1 MEYGSGILSAS
12 GLLSMTLFRRWAIVT
27 DIHADR
33 YHYVTDGKKSDTN
46 LSFRSKVKNTLSFS
60 DAWSGGAGVDVH
72 YDSSIYKAFVFP
84 DLALTWKGKKG
95 LRIRLEALNLLD
107 RREYAYVLLSPLL
120 EESYR
125 LKIRPLTVILG
136 ADWQF

>member
-1 MEYGSGILSAS
+1 MPIRSCIPMDPSSLEIYGMMGHRHGHPCRSVSL
-12 GLLSMTLFRRWAIVT
+12 R
-27 DIHADR
+27 
-33 YHYVTDGKKSDTN
+33 DGWKEIRHES
-46 LSFRSKVKNTLSFS
+46 
-60 DAWSGGAGVDVH
+60 
-72 YDSSIYKAFVFP
+72 VFP
-84 DLALTWKGKKG
+84 DIAMTWKGKKV

-107 RREYAYVLLSPLL
+107 RREYADVLLSPLL